1 MEIQGKVVAVLNPQT
16 YTSQKNGNTYVT
28 NQFVIE
34 TQGQYPKKVAFKVMG
49 EDKFAQMQIAVG
61 GFYNVS
67 FDVESREWQGK
78 WFTECQAWRAVR
90 MDGQQAA
97 APAANAGTTTG
108 NAPSAP
114 APTSAPAASPMPE
127 NNGIG
132 DGSDNLPF

>member
-49 EDKFAQMQIAVG
+49 EDKFKQMQIAVG

-97 APAANAGTTTG
+97 APA
-108 NAPSAP
+108 P

-127 NNGIG
+127 KTG
-132 DGSDNLPF
+132 DTPADDLPF

>member
-97 APAANAGTTTG
+97 APA
-108 NAPSAP
+108 PVP
-114 APTSAPAASPMPE
+114 AQKPLPE
-127 NNGIG
+127 NNGVAQG
-132 DGSDNLPF
+132 DGKQDDGLPF

>member
-1 MEIQGKVVAVLNPQT
+1 MEIQGKIISVLEPQRFV
-16 YTSQKNGNTYVT
+16 SQKNGNEYVT
-28 NQFVIE
+28 TVFVIE

-97 APAANAGTTTG
+97 APTPT
-108 NAPSAP
+108 
-114 APTSAPAASPMPE
+114 PTSAPSASPIPE
-127 NNGIG
+127 TTGG
-132 DGSDNLPF
+132 TPSDDLPF